1 MNMFNDTVTI
11 YNRYKSDGGEKWHRT
26 VLCGVYLDIVK
37 GAIARKTGV
46 SNADSA
52 VLIIP
57 MYLPSAV
64 DFVEHA
70 AYSGTGWTL
79 GSGDY
84 IASGN
89 ISQDIVSSPKEL
101 RGTCETYV
109 ITAVDTKNHGKGMA
123 HWEVTAK

>member
-26 VLCGVYLDIVK
+26 VLSGVYLDIVK

-46 SNADSA
+46 SSTDSA

-57 MYLPSAV
+57 MKLHSAV
-64 DFVEHA
+64 DFVERT

-84 IASGN
+84 IAVGKVT
-89 ISQDIVSSPKEL
+89 QDIVSSPKEL
-101 RGTCETYV
+101 RGICETYV